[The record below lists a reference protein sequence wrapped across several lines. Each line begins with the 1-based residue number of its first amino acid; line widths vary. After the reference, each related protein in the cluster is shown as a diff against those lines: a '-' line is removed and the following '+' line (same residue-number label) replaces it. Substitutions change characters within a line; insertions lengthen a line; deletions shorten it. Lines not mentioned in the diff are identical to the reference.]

1 MNTFHSIKELI
12 KDLDRPK
19 TYLQKRLQSELWFI
33 GVAMPLNLWMKTIF
47 NSLLTTKVFKM

>member
-12 KDLDRPK
+12 KNLDRPK